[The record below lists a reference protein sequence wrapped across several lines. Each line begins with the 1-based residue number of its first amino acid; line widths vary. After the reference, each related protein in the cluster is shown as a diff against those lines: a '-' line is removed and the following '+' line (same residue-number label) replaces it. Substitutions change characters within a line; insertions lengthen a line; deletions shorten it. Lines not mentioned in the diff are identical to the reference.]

1 MKQID
6 SKPVVTKDIQ
16 LATGT
21 EAEALEAEEAPYS
34 RLAGTPVT
42 VRDLSELGRSLTN
55 QMGSLKRAIHDPRN
69 EKVAPSFNAAQVAR
83 MCGKAPAGFTR
94 LLQSAEKRKLP
105 TGIVTDDAGKTKS
118 QRTFALK
125 EAVQWVSAV
134 GGKTYKRKPGQP
146 GAVITVGFYKG
157 GVGKTLVAA
166 SVAQA
171 LAQRGYKTLAIDLDP
186 QGHLSVMLGVELQ
199 DVGVE
204 DTFAPLTAMPHEDYA
219 RESLVESV
227 RPTYWTNLDIVAGG
241 NALHEGEFFLPLR
254 AMRAQEEKKVFNFLE
269 VLKKGLDFGLRD
281 EYDYIVI
288 DTPPQMGY
296 QVMNAYW
303 AADAILMPVV
313 PEGLSLQSS
322 VQFWDQFSQLVDVAQ
337 RRSTKPKEYAWLG
350 VVPSKVEHHKP
361 SVQGMLTW
369 MRMFYGEY
377 VLGSELPL
385 TEAVKNAGTEFN
397 TVYDISKYVGSA
409 KTYERARTAFDRLV
423 SEVDMLT
430 RQRLWKEGSKEK

>member
-1 MKQID
+1 MEHTDQHQPLPEVLRND
-6 SKPVVTKDIQ
+6 AEKPV
-16 LATGT
+16 
-21 EAEALEAEEAPYS
+21 ESEEEEPYQ
-34 RLAGTPVT
+34 RVAGTKVS
-42 VRDLSELGRSLTN
+42 VRDLTELGTSLAA

-69 EKVAPSFNAAQVAR
+69 EKVAPSFNAAQVAA
-83 MCGKAPAGFTR
+83 MCGKQPSAFAR
-94 LLQSAEKRKLP
+94 QLQSAAKKGLP
-105 TGIVTDDAGKTKS
+105 TGIVTGADGRQKS
-118 QRTFALK
+118 QRQFSLE

-134 GGKTYKRKPGQP
+134 GGKTYKRKPGQK

-171 LAQRGYKTLAIDLDP
+171 LALNGYRVLAIDLDP
-186 QGHLSVMLGVELQ
+186 QGHLSVMLGLELQ
-199 DVGVE
+199 NVQYE
-204 DTFAPLTAMPHEDYA
+204 DTFAPLTAMPGEEGA
-219 RESLVESV
+219 RESLIESV

-241 NALHEGEFFLPLR
+241 NALHEGEFFIPLR
-254 AMRAQEEKKVFNFLE
+254 AMRAQEQKKSFNFLE
-269 VLKKGLDFGLRD
+269 ILSNGLDFGLRD

-322 VQFWDQFSQLVDVAQ
+322 VQFWDQFSQLVQVAQ
-337 RRSTKPKEYAWLG
+337 MRSRKPKEYAWLG
-350 VVPSKVEHHKP
+350 VVPSKVEHHKT

-385 TEAVKNAGTEFN
+385 TEAVKQAGTEFN

-423 SEVDMLT
+423 SEIDLLT
-430 RQRLWKEGSKEK
+430 RQRLWNEDSREN

>member
-1 MKQID
+1 MSHTEQN
-6 SKPVVTKDIQ
+6 PGVTEDIRIEKS
-16 LATGT
+16 ASAGDGGD
-21 EAEALEAEEAPYS
+21 EAPYS
-34 RLAGTPVT
+34 RQAGAPVA
-42 VRDLSELGRSLTN
+42 VRDLSELGRNLSN

-69 EKVAPSFNAAQVAR
+69 EKVAPSFNAAQVAA
-83 MCGKAPAGFTR
+83 MCGKTQSGFAR
-94 LLQSAEKRKLP
+94 YLQTAEKRGLP
-105 TGIVTDDAGKTKS
+105 TGIITDKEGKPKS
-118 QRTFALK
+118 QRQFSLA
-125 EAVQWVSAV
+125 EAVQWVSAIS
-134 GGKTYKRKPGQP
+134 GKAYKRKPGQK

-171 LAQRGYKTLAIDLDP
+171 LAQLGYKTLAIDLDP

-199 DVGVE
+199 NVGFE
-204 DTFAPLTAMPHEDYA
+204 DTFAPLTAMPGDEYA

-241 NALHEGEFFLPLR
+241 NALHEGEFYIPLR
-254 AMRAQEEKKVFNFLE
+254 AMKAQEQKKVFNFLE
-269 VLKKGLDFGLRD
+269 ILHNGLELGLKD

-322 VQFWDQFSQLVDVAQ
+322 VQFWDQFAQVVQVAQ
-337 RRSTKPKEYAWLG
+337 RRSGSPKEYAWLG
-350 VVPSKVEHHKP
+350 VVPSKVEHHKT

-423 SEVDMLT
+423 NEVDMLT
-430 RQRLWKEGSKEK
+430 RQRHWHEGRKEA